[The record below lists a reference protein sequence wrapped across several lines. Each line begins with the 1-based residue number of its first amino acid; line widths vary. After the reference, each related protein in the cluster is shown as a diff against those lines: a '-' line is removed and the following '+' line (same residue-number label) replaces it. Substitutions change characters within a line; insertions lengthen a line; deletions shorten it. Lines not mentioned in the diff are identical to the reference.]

1 MISIAITAFKE
12 PKTIKKAIESLL
24 DQDLKEKYE
33 IVVSAP
39 DEETLSVAR
48 QYANEHKNVSVFKD
62 PGKGKMLALHMLFEK
77 LKGNIL
83 VFTDGDVHVKPNS
96 LKYLLEPFK
105 DPKVGCVSGRP
116 MSLNSKRTM
125 LGYWSHLLCDAG
137 AHGARLKRFRKG
149 QFLECSGYLW
159 AFRNSVVKKF
169 PMDLPEDSTVPLLFR
184 EKGYKIAYAP
194 KAIVYVKYPTNFH
207 DFIDQKKRTTK
218 AHVQTGNYV
227 NVKKLPKTKSFKN
240 EALESYRAFFY
251 PRNFK
256 EVIWTLFLFP
266 AKLYVYLL
274 VYYQVKVVKKYHK
287 DGWKAT
293 KSTKTL
299 S

>member
-1 MISIAITAFKE
+1 M
-12 PKTIKKAIESLL
+12 
-24 DQDLKEKYE
+24 
-33 IVVSAP
+33 
-39 DEETLSVAR
+39 
-48 QYANEHKNVSVFKD
+48 
-62 PGKGKMLALHMLFEK
+62 
-77 LKGNIL
+77 
-83 VFTDGDVHVKPNS
+83 
-96 LKYLLEPFK
+96 
-105 DPKVGCVSGRP
+105 
-116 MSLNSKRTM
+116 
-125 LGYWSHLLCDAG
+125 
-137 AHGARLKRFRKG
+137 
-149 QFLECSGYLW
+149 ECSGYLW
-159 AFRNSVVKKF
+159 AFRNGVVKKF

-251 PRNFK
+251 PKNFH
-256 EVIWTLFLFP
+256 EIIWTLLLFP

-274 VYYQVKVVKKYHK
+274 VYYQVKIAKKLHS

-293 KSTKTL
+293 KSTKKL
-299 S
+299 